1 MVPERLS
8 RAFQTVS
15 CGRRDGVAESEYSK
29 SIVVE
34 ARAGD
39 PRDIPAYTAAPMR
52 GTPRAR
58 SAARSADPDAVPRS
72 VTLTAGGRG
81 AAVGPPA
88 PRAARIR
95 SRIPRI
101 LDYRTVRERLNQIR
115 TTTGTRPSAARPAL
129 SVVTVELSRSDD
141 RFCERQSRGGL
152 SKRRTPR
159 SAKPPAGLG

>member
-1 MVPERLS
+1 MS
-8 RAFQTVS
+8 
-15 CGRRDGVAESEYSK
+15 AESKYSK

-58 SAARSADPDAVPRS
+58 SAARSADAVPRS
-72 VTLTAGGRG
+72 VTLTGRGG